1 MYTNSVN
8 VTTGR
13 CNRSP
18 RESIPTRATSTQI
31 GEAPAQRARVP
42 ESSGC
47 RWRPGARCVVEVR
60 GIEDDVPMS
69 LRLRALERE
78 DLPFVH
84 GLTNNW
90 QIMSYWFEEPYEAL
104 VELQDLYD
112 RHIHDTRERRFV
124 IEVDGER
131 GGLVE
136 LVEIDYIHR
145 KAEFQI
151 IVHPAFQGRG
161 LAARATRAALD
172 YAFGV
177 LNLHKVYLEVDV
189 ENDRAVQAY
198 ERVGFVIEGRL
209 REEYFA
215 AGRYR
220 DAFRMAILQRDHT
233 VGT

>member
-1 MYTNSVN
+1 MIT
-8 VTTGR
+8 
-13 CNRSP
+13 SP
-18 RESIPTRATSTQI
+18 E
-31 GEAPAQRARVP
+31 
-42 ESSGC
+42 
-47 RWRPGARCVVEVR
+47 
-60 GIEDDVPMS
+60 
-69 LRLRALERE
+69 LRLRALERD

-84 GLTNNW
+84 ELSNDSG
-90 QIMSYWFEEPYEAL
+90 IMSYWFEEPYEAL
-104 VELQDLYD
+104 VELQDIYD
-112 RHIHDTRERRFV
+112 RHVHDSRERRF
-124 IEVDGER
+124 IIQIGGAGRADGSGGAADAADGR
-131 GGLVE
+131 AGLVE

-189 ENDRAVQAY
+189 ENGRAVQAY
-198 ERVGFVIEGRL
+198 QRVGFVIEGRL